1 MTLYTRTPGGDTQ
14 ERMALPKPIQTIQ
27 VARAA
32 VLTAGTTLVR
42 PTGRPFWIAG
52 IRVLLA
58 LYAPLLLGVALNL
71 PGTFVPIGIGA
82 LVGALVDP
90 GCATNRRAW
99 TIGAT
104 SILAASAFALGDFA
118 GRQPLTAIPFA
129 VAVVF
134 VCGLAPE
141 FGAAGI
147 RGSLYV
153 ATCTLLGIA
162 SSGVDPGFVTA
173 PGLLIGGAWALLLAV
188 GPFAQ
193 HGHPHRSF
201 MRRARSLTANL
212 KIHLR
217 LDSAIARHSARMAV
231 AVGVALALSFALQRP
246 MVTWIAGSALA
257 VLHPRVT
264 AHATRS
270 VRLLVGTLVGGLG
283 AVLMA
288 EAFGPGALLMIALAP
303 AIFLA
308 VSVRSVDYV
317 AYTVTSTA
325 FFLALSAFTTHMNWG
340 LLDARLVDT
349 AIGVV
354 LALLIGL
361 LSMPPRERERLNDEI
376 EAL

>member
-1 MTLYTRTPGGDTQ
+1 
-14 ERMALPKPIQTIQ
+14 MALLRPTHAIH
-27 VARAA
+27 VARTA
-32 VLTAGTTLVR
+32 VTTAGTSLVR

-58 LYAPLLLGVALNL
+58 LYAPLLVGLAVNRPLI
-71 PGTFVPIGIGA
+71 FVPVGIGA

-90 GCATNRRAW
+90 GCSSWRRGW
-99 TIGAT
+99 TIGVT
-104 SILAASAFALGDFA
+104 TVLASAAFAVGDVV
-118 GRQPLTAIPFA
+118 GHTPLTAIPYIVAITFA
-129 VAVVF
+129 
-134 VCGLAPE
+134 CGLAPE

-153 ATCTLLGIA
+153 GTCALLGVA

-173 PGLLIGGAWALLLAV
+173 PGLLAGGLWALLLAI
-188 GPFAQ
+188 GPFRQ
-193 HGHPHRSF
+193 DGTVQRGVT
-201 MRRARSLTANL
+201 RRAHSFLRNL
-212 KIHLR
+212 YAHLR
-217 LDSAIARHSARMAV
+217 LESAIARHSARMAV
-231 AVGVALALSFALQRP
+231 TVGLALALSFALQRP

-270 VRLLVGTLVGGLG
+270 VRLLIGTFLGGLG
-283 AVLMA
+283 AIALVEVL
-288 EAFGPGALLMIALAP
+288 GPGALLLVALAP

-325 FFLALSAFTTHMNWG
+325 FFLALSAFSTHMGWS
-340 LLDARLVDT
+340 LFDARLTDA

-354 LALLIGL
+354 LALLVSRV
-361 LSMPPRERERLNDEI
+361 SMPPRERERLMREI
-376 EAL
+376 EAH